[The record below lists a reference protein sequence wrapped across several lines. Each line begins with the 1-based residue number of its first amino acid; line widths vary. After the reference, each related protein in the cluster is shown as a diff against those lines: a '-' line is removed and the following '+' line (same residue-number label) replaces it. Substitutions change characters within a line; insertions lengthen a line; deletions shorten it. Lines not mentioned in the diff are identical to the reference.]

1 MNWTELSDPEA
12 LRKERTFIEDC
23 RKGLMEGS
31 SEFVLLLPSEY
42 ANDVAREADYLNRV
56 GQEEGGNAICKNR
69 NSKANA
75 NAKEEIRN
83 RRNPKT
89 EELRKC

>member
-42 ANDVAREADYLNRV
+42 ANDVA
-56 GQEEGGNAICKNR
+56 QI
-69 NSKANA
+69 
-75 NAKEEIRN
+75 
-83 RRNPKT
+83 T
-89 EELRKC
+89 

>member
-23 RKGLMEGS
+23 RKGFMEGS

-42 ANDVAREADYLNRV
+42 ANNVA
-56 GQEEGGNAICKNR
+56 QI
-69 NSKANA
+69 
-75 NAKEEIRN
+75 
-83 RRNPKT
+83 T
-89 EELRKC
+89 